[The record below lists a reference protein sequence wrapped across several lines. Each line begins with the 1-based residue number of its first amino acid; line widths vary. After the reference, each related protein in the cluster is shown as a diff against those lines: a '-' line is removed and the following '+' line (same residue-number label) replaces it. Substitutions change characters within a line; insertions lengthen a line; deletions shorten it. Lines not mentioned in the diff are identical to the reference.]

1 MNQVQST
8 NRFSIRYR
16 GAARGRDYEAWRE
29 GICRGFCQL
38 DAGPAATDYVDCEN
52 DFAMVHSVALATPK
66 GLSARFARTR
76 DLLQDGCDDLV
87 LISASHGRVRVTQRS
102 EAIDLSK
109 GEMCLTEMNVE
120 GAAELTYA
128 GGFVTARIPRHL
140 LLQVSP
146 HAETQLARPLVHDA
160 ALRSM
165 IGRYFALCNELA
177 AELDPPGQIAAAQ
190 HLVDLIALLLGAG
203 TEQEETLRRRGY
215 SAARLD
221 LMKVQVIDNL
231 GRSHL
236 TIEKVAQSN
245 GMSVRRAQRMFAQS
259 GQTFSEFVLEQ
270 RLSLVRR
277 NLLAAPSRH
286 RKISDIA
293 YSAGFADLSYFNR
306 AFKRR
311 FGATPSDLKDAV
323 IVPAPASMTGG

>member
-1 MNQVQST
+1 MNHVQP
-8 NRFSIRYR
+8 NRFSIHYR
-16 GAARGRDYEAWRE
+16 GAASGRDYEAWRE
-29 GICRGFCQL
+29 GVCRGFCRL
-38 DAGPAATDYVDCEN
+38 DAGPAMAGYIDCEN
-52 DFAMVHSVALATPK
+52 DFAMVHSIALATPK
-66 GLSARFARTR
+66 GASARFARTR

-87 LISASHGRVRVTQRS
+87 LISASHGRIRVTQRS
-102 EAIDLSK
+102 NAIDLSK

-120 GAAELTYA
+120 GAADLTDA
-128 GGFVTARIPRHL
+128 GGFVTARIPRQL

-146 HAETQLARPLVHDA
+146 QAETQLARPLVHDA

-165 IGRYFALCNELA
+165 IDRYFMLCNELA
-177 AELDPPGQIAAAQ
+177 ADLDLPGQIAAAQ
-190 HLVDLIALLLGAG
+190 HLVDLIALLLGPG
-203 TEQEETLRRRGY
+203 TEQEDMLKRRGY

-221 LMKVQVIDNL
+221 LMKAQVIDNL
-231 GRSHL
+231 GRGNL
-236 TIEKVAQSN
+236 TIEKIAQSN

-277 NLLAAPSRH
+277 NLLAVPNRH

-293 YSAGFADLSYFNR
+293 YSSGFADLSYFNR

-311 FGATPSDLKDAV
+311 FGATPSDMKEAF
-323 IVPAPASMTGG
+323 AGRAGG